1 MAELA
6 VQAMQEAKARAGK
19 ASVLVARMEPLVGR
33 RYDEDSVSA
42 WIRGRTV
49 PPADALLAAARV
61 TGLSVD
67 EFLRQDG
74 EGQQSLSERL
84 VEQGELIDDLQARVE
99 RLTDILGTVAEMQE
113 TIRTHGEAIKRTAR
127 PLTAQGRP
135 APSEVAVVQRELEEQ
150 GALLATMTA
159 TIDAL
164 RAALKGAG
172 ISVADGDA
180 VSDRM
185 RGTGG

>member
-49 PPADALLAAARV
+49 PPADALLAAAKV

-67 EFLRQDG
+67 DFLRQDG
-74 EGQQSLSERL
+74 EHLQSLSDRL
-84 VEQGELIDDLQARVE
+84 NDQSAMIGELREQVV
-99 RLTDILGTVAEMQE
+99 RLTDILEAVPELQE
-113 TIRTHGEAIKRTAR
+113 TIRTQGEAIRRMAKQMTRE
-127 PLTAQGRP
+127 PHS
-135 APSEVAVVQRELEEQ
+135 SEA
-150 GALLATMTA
+150 
-159 TIDAL
+159 
-164 RAALKGAG
+164 
-172 ISVADGDA
+172 
-180 VSDRM
+180 
-185 RGTGG
+185 